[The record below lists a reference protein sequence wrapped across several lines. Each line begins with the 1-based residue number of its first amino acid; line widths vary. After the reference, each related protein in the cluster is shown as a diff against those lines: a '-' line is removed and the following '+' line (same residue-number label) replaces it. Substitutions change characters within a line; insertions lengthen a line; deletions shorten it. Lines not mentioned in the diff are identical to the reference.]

1 MTKIL
6 ISIMSRQKD
15 QTPITC
21 KICSTVVPASGMP
34 SHLRHKHNN
43 LSSAEYVERYGE
55 FRKSYLLKEKRKQD
69 NSIQCAIC
77 KESMMSNKHLL
88 HHLHTHNIDWQDYYV
103 KYYFNGKHPLCS
115 CGCGA
120 KVKLLR
126 QGKNEKGE
134 AVFAREM
141 LPGHC
146 NHQPGYR
153 YNTPEQKE
161 TMRRAAI
168 KRMEE
173 GNLMFNPGPTGPEIL
188 LVQHLKEW
196 GIEKIIQ
203 SEREI
208 LAGLELD
215 IYLPDYNIAIE
226 FNGNRFHSDLFKKKN
241 YHLKKTEECARK
253 GIRLIHI
260 WECDF
265 RKKQE
270 IILSNLQSILNKT
283 GVKYYARKCK
293 VQEIT
298 ASQAS
303 NFLQENHLQG
313 STVAKIRVGL
323 YHEEE
328 LVSVMTFSKLRA
340 AVGMKHKEGSY
351 ELTRFC
357 NLKDTAVIG
366 GASKLYTYFLRHYTP
381 TTVLSFANRD
391 WSIGGVYEKLGMTF
405 SNYTPPGY
413 FYVKSQFKYSR
424 FRFSKHKLVEIGH
437 DKSKS
442 EYQIMTEL
450 GYFRIWD
457 CGNLKYEQTYL

>member
-1 MTKIL
+1 
-6 ISIMSRQKD
+6 MSRQKD
-15 QTPITC
+15 NRPITC
-21 KICSTVVPASGMP
+21 EICKAIVPASGMP
-34 SHLRHKHNN
+34 SHLQHKHNK
-43 LSSAEYVERYGE
+43 LSSNEYVKRYGE
-55 FRKSYLLKEKRKQD
+55 FRKAYLLKEERKQ
-69 NSIQCAIC
+69 NSTVECAIC

-88 HHLHTHNIDWQDYYV
+88 HHLHTHNVKWQDYYV
-103 KYYFNGKHPLCS
+103 KYYFNGVHPTCS

-126 QGKNEKGE
+126 HGKNEKGE

-168 KRMEE
+168 RRMEE
-173 GNLMFNPGPTGPEIL
+173 GNLMFNPGPTGPEKLI
-188 LVQHLKEW
+188 VEHLKEW
-196 GIEKIIQ
+196 GIDNIIQ

-215 IYLPDYNIAIE
+215 IYLPEHKIAIE
-226 FNGNRFHSDLFKKKN
+226 FNGNRFHSDLFKKKE
-241 YHLKKTEECARK
+241 YHLKKTLECSRK

-265 RKKQE
+265 MKKRD
-270 IILSNLQSILNKT
+270 IVMSNLQYILSKVT
-283 GVKYYARKCK
+283 TRIYARKCK
-293 VQEIT
+293 IREIT
-298 ASQAS
+298 ASKAS
-303 NFLQENHLQG
+303 KFLQENHLQG
-313 STVAKIRVGL
+313 TTVSKVRLGL
-323 YHEEE
+323 FLEEE

-357 NLKDTAVIG
+357 NRKRTSVIG
-366 GASKLYTYFLRHYTP
+366 GASKLYTYFMRNYTP
-381 TTVLSFANRD
+381 EYVISFANRD
-391 WSIGGVYEKLGMTF
+391 WSVGGMYEKLGMTF
-405 SNYTPPGY
+405 VKNTSPGY
-413 FYVKSQFKYSR
+413 FYVKSQYRYSR
-424 FRFSKHKLVEIGH
+424 FKFSKHKLVEMGH
-437 DKSKS
+437 DQTKT

-457 CGNLKYEQTYL
+457 CGNLKYEWTA